1 LVRLTGLTGL
11 RRQADDRAVVA
22 VLAAR
27 FFDEVLAGAFTVL
40 APTFR
45 RQFRLSLV
53 QVSLL
58 DQVLSWVA
66 LIIEPPAAALIDLR
80 SRRVLMTFGATVIG
94 LSALGMGL
102 APSYAVL
109 LAAFGLYGV
118 GSGPLAHTADVVLVE
133 AFPDDSERAFAR
145 GTVIDTIG
153 GLLAPALVAAVAGA
167 NLSWRWSMIGAGAAG
182 LGYAAFLRGTNLPPP
197 SPHPDAPEDGS
208 LLTHVRT
215 NVVAV
220 LRSPQARRW
229 MLCLLWFDVVEATNV
244 LVYVWLHD
252 HVGMTQ
258 SLVALYAVGEH
269 VVGVVALLWMDR
281 WLQAHSWRTILYGGG
296 TALLVIYPAWLFA
309 PGIAGRVVLGIPL
322 AFITALFWPVVKA
335 QSLVSV
341 PGRAGAVQAVAN
353 LLQIA
358 PFALLFGALASVIGL
373 TYAMLGATVT
383 GIVLLLVTV
392 P

>member
-1 LVRLTGLTGL
+1 
-11 RRQADDRAVVA
+11 
-22 VLAAR
+22 
-27 FFDEVLAGAFTVL
+27 
-40 APTFR
+40 
-45 RQFRLSLV
+45 
-53 QVSLL
+53 
-58 DQVLSWVA
+58 
-66 LIIEPPAAALIDLR
+66 
-80 SRRVLMTFGATVIG
+80 VIG

-133 AFPDDSERAFAR
+133 AFPDDAERAFAR
-145 GTVIDTIG
+145 GTVVDTLG
-153 GLLAPALVAAVAGA
+153 ALLAPALVAAVAGA

-197 SPHPDAPEDGS
+197 SPHPDAPEEGS
-208 LLTHVRT
+208 LLTHVRA

-220 LRSPQARRW
+220 LRSRQARRW
-229 MLCLLWFDVVEATNV
+229 LLCLLWFDVVEATNV

-269 VVGVVALLWMDR
+269 VVGLFALLWMDR
-281 WLQAHSWRTILYGGG
+281 WLQTHSWRSILYGGG
-296 TALLVIYPAWLFA
+296 IALLIVYPAWLFA

-373 TYAMLGATVT
+373 TYAMLAATVT
-383 GIVLLLVTV
+383 GIVLLLLTV